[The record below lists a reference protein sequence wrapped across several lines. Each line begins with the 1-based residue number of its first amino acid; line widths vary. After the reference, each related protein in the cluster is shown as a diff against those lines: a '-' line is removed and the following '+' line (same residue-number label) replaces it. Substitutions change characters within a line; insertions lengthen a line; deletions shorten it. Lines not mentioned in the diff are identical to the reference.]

1 MNPGLLAQNAEWIG
15 ILFPEAE
22 SKRSSLNVWKTHMF
36 SSGHTE
42 FEESV
47 GLTSVDEHQAA
58 EDLNWLLRIQVGVGG
73 KNIWSS
79 AHR

>member
-1 MNPGLLAQNAEWIG
+1 MSETPICSVRGTQ
-15 ILFPEAE
+15 
-22 SKRSSLNVWKTHMF
+22 SLK
-36 SSGHTE
+36 
-42 FEESV
+42 SV

-58 EDLNWLLRIQVGVGG
+58 EDLNQLLRIQVGVGG